1 MTIGGVSYAVME
13 SFESAAGAWVEVLD
27 GPVSLRCW
35 RAEPQAG
42 ANNIELQSLIN
53 RVYIVLPEVFG
64 VNAWVRSVADRLA
77 AQGYPA
83 LAVPL
88 FSRTAPDLELAYDAS
103 DLAEGRRH
111 KDATIRSELLGD
123 NWGCVLCSYGK
134 L

>member
-1 MTIGGVSYAVME
+1 MVTIPCVSCEPVTI
-13 SFESAAGAWVEVLD
+13 SNSLSSRWVQLTNGDV
-27 GPVSLRCW
+27 PLRCW
-35 RAEPQAG
+35 WAEPQQG
-42 ANNIELQSLIN
+42 ANDIESKSSIN

-103 DLAEGRRH
+103 DLAEGRLH
-111 KDATIRSELLGD
+111 KRVDP
-123 NWGCVLCSYGK
+123 C
-134 L
+134 